1 MDKKKS
7 LFGTSGIRGD
17 AEEFFT
23 HQFCFDIGRTY
34 VEFLKTKNILSP
46 IAVGMDPRTSSP
58 RIKAQ
63 LLEGLATANV
73 ELFDEGVT
81 PIPSIN
87 WLIKNTSVKAG
98 IMITGSHIAP
108 QMNGVKFYAHDEE
121 ISIADEEIIEDIYAK
136 IKGTIKPTGEVIPVT
151 KENRAAELYV
161 EMLVGL
167 VKKDLPKWKVGLDCA
182 NGGQSVTIPPL
193 LRRLGLTVVEVNCD
207 PQKPFIA
214 RDTDT
219 DDKAGL
225 EELKE
230 TVKKEKCDF
239 GIAFDGDGDRVVFI
253 DEKGQFIIGEYSC
266 SLIAKSIL
274 GDTIVTTVAASQVVE
289 KLGKKVVRTKVG
301 SPFVVGKMKELGVK
315 FGFEPNGGAVSAEIM
330 YTRDGGSM
338 CMKMLNRFSSFKG
351 TFSELVGTLPKFYMF
366 RNKMDYPW
374 DLKDEIIEK
383 AKEHFKGVKVEEM
396 DGLKIWI
403 DHTTWML
410 FRSSANAPEFR
421 VFAESITEEKA
432 KKLLSDGMEFV
443 KNIISKA

>member
-1 MDKKKS
+1 MDKS

-23 HQFCFDIGRTY
+23 HQFCFDIARTY
-34 VEFLKTKNILSP
+34 VEFLKTKNILAP

-58 RIKAQ
+58 RIKSQ

-121 ISIADEEIIEDIYAK
+121 ISLEDEKLIDEIYLK
-136 IKGTIKPTGEVIPVT
+136 IKGKIKPTG
-151 KENRAAELYV
+151 KETLVVKESRAAELYE
-161 EMLVGL
+161 EMLTGL
-167 VKKDLPKWKVGLDCA
+167 IKTKLPKWKVGLDCA
-182 NGGQSVTIPPL
+182 NGGQSVVMPAL
-193 LRRLGLTVVEVNCD
+193 LRRLGLEVVEVNCD

-225 EELKE
+225 EELKL
-230 TVKKEKCDF
+230 TVPKEKCDF

-253 DEKGQFIIGEYSC
+253 DEKGQFVIGEYSC
-266 SLIAKSIL
+266 SLIAKDSL

-338 CMKMLNRFSSFKG
+338 CMKMLNRFEKFKG
-351 TFSELVGTLPKFYMF
+351 KFSELVGTLPKFYMF
-366 RNKMDYPW
+366 RSKMDYPW
-374 DLKDEIIEK
+374 ELKDKIINS

-396 DGLKIWI
+396 DGLKVWI
-403 DHTTWML
+403 DDTTWML

-421 VFAESITEEKA
+421 VFAESKSEEKA
-432 KKLLSDGMEFV
+432 RKLLSDGMSFV
-443 KNIISKA
+443 ESIIHAKS